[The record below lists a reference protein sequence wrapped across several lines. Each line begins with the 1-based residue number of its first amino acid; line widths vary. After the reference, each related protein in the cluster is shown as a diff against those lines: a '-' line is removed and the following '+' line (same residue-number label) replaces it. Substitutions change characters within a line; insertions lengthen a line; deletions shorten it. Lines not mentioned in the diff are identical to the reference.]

1 MSETMQTLTRKSACV
16 MLSLL
21 LLLSAVLP
29 VKAAAETASAKVVR
43 VGSFEDTFNYVN
55 EKGARKGYGYEL
67 LETLSGYTG
76 WQFEY
81 VTCDWSDCFEKLKN
95 GEIDIIGGISYTE
108 DRTQEMLFSDEPMGV
123 EKYYLYA
130 DLSRADISASDFKT
144 LNGKKIGVL
153 MGTEPEVMLAEWE
166 EKYGLKTE
174 HVNISNNEDVK
185 QKLANHE
192 IDCFVSLEESFWA
205 ERGIS
210 TITRVGE
217 SGIYYA
223 INKTGLISRKNLTM
237 RCARWTKLCLFI
249 RRICTKD
256 ISQWIIRPSLQ
267 GRKRRGSESTVRSGW
282 AFWRATAASAPLT
295 LPPGSLPG

>member
-1 MSETMQTLTRKSACV
+1 MQTLTRKSVCV
-16 MLSLL
+16 VLSLL

-153 MGTEPEVMLAEWE
+153 MGTEPGSPTRS
-166 EKYGLKTE
+166 GLF
-174 HVNISNNEDVK
+174 
-185 QKLANHE
+185 
-192 IDCFVSLEESFWA
+192 FVRRHRIWI
-205 ERGIS
+205 ERS
-210 TITRVGE
+210 T
-217 SGIYYA
+217 SA
-223 INKTGLISRKNLTM
+223 
-237 RCARWTKLCLFI
+237 W
-249 RRICTKD
+249 
-256 ISQWIIRPSLQ
+256 RPI
-267 GRKRRGSESTVRSGW
+267 RGS
-282 AFWRATAASAPLT
+282 T
-295 LPPGSLPG
+295 LPWRDFSLRSTQ